1 MKHFIQEK
9 NLDALCIAA
18 ANFIIKTAKAA
29 IKTRGKFTI
38 ALSGGSTPKAL
49 YTLLSTAEYAAQI
62 DWKNTYIFWSDERT
76 VPLVD
81 EENNAKMAID
91 SLLSKVAIPKK
102 NIFRIASNLSAQ
114 KASQK
119 YEATI
124 VSFFD
129 NKKPSL
135 DICLLGLGDDG
146 HTASLFPYTTI
157 LEETKA
163 WVKEVY
169 VAKLDTNRISFTIP
183 MILAARKIVFF
194 IAGKNKAIVLD
205 KIITGEYTPAK
216 YPSQFIQGKS
226 KSIYYFYDEAAG
238 KKLELSLQTT
248 P

>member
-9 NLDALCIAA
+9 NLEALSIAA
-18 ANFIIKTAKAA
+18 ANFIIKTAEVA
-29 IKTRGKFTI
+29 IKARGKFTV

-49 YTLLSTAEYAAQI
+49 FTLLATPHYASQI
-62 DWKNTYIFWSDERT
+62 DWKNTYVFWSDERT
-76 VPLVD
+76 VPLDD

-102 NIFRIASNLSAQ
+102 NIFRIASNLSAA
-114 KASQK
+114 KAAQK

-124 VSFFD
+124 LSFFD

-135 DICLLGLGDDG
+135 DLCLLGLGDDG

-157 LEETKA
+157 LEEKKA

-169 VAKLDTNRISFTIP
+169 VPKLDTNRISFTIP
-183 MILAARKIVFF
+183 MILASRKIVFF
-194 IAGKNKAIVLD
+194 IAGKNKAVVLD
-205 KIITGEYTPAK
+205 KIITGDYTPEK
-216 YPSQFIQGKS
+216 YPSQFIKGKS

-238 KKLELSLQTT
+238 KKLELSLKQTK
-248 P
+248 